1 METQKQGLTCRR
13 RLCMMLAEEKMNQT
27 LIERYIGLRL
37 LRTFLVVT
45 LVFTLVVWL
54 IQTLNLIDNIGGKGT
69 TIIGF
74 LGISLLGIPSL
85 LSYILPPALLIA
97 VLTQMIRLLQDH
109 EYFALSAAGFSPR
122 RLLQP
127 HIVDRRLS
135 CCHSIIA
142 VISHSPNS
150 DAFFAAT
157 EKRRE

>member
-13 RLCMMLAEEKMNQT
+13 RLCMMPAEEKMNQT

-85 LSYILPPALLIA
+85 LSYILPP
-97 VLTQMIRLLQDH
+97 
-109 EYFALSAAGFSPR
+109 P
-122 RLLQP
+122 
-127 HIVDRRLS
+127 
-135 CCHSIIA
+135 C
-142 VISHSPNS
+142 
-150 DAFFAAT
+150 
-157 EKRRE
+157 

>member
-1 METQKQGLTCRR
+1 
-13 RLCMMLAEEKMNQT
+13 MNQT

-85 LSYILPPALLIA
+85 LTYILPPALLLKWITRMEA
-97 VLTQMIRLLQDH
+97 ASGKRISWQAERHATARATMLSQLRTQLAQ
-109 EYFALSAAGFSPR
+109 APAS
-122 RLLQP
+122 
-127 HIVDRRLS
+127 
-135 CCHSIIA
+135 
-142 VISHSPNS
+142 
-150 DAFFAAT
+150 
-157 EKRRE
+157 

>member
-1 METQKQGLTCRR
+1 
-13 RLCMMLAEEKMNQT
+13 MNQT

-54 IQTLNLIDNIGGKGT
+54 IQTLNLIDNIGGGT

-127 HIVDRRLS
+127 ILLIVGFL
-135 CCHSIIA
+135 A
-142 VISHSPNS
+142 VIQLLLSFHSPNS
-150 DAFFAAT
+150 DAFSAAT